1 MNTISLSFG
10 KKIPIS
16 QCQIKNT
23 ETRKF
28 VPATFYEL
36 DCHDESDMD
45 ELKDLKGKWH
55 FLGSIY
61 YNMLAKN
68 AYYQKTQ
75 RETPNKFYIL
85 ENDKKEIVGLCQV
98 ENRNNNIFVNLLESA
113 PDKKYKYVGQ
123 TMLASMGNQVLNNGG
138 QQLTIKHPT
147 LDAYE
152 FYIKK
157 CKFKRH
163 FNSDLKMNQSEIEGL
178 IKRTEKRTH
187 GEIIKIE
194 S

>member
-1 MNTISLSFG
+1 MKAISPTFG

-16 QCQIKNT
+16 LCQIKNT
-23 ETRKF
+23 ETKKF

-61 YNMLAKN
+61 YNMLSKN
-68 AYYQKTQ
+68 AYYKKTQ

-85 ENDKKEIVGLCQV
+85 ESDTKEIVGLCQA

-113 PDKKYKYVGQ
+113 PDKKYKFVGQ
-123 TMLASMGNQVLNNGG
+123 TMLASMGNHVINNGG
-138 QQLTIKHPT
+138 QQLTINHPT
-147 LDAYE
+147 LDAYD
-152 FYIKK
+152 FYTKK
-157 CKFKRH
+157 CKFKRG
-163 FNSDLKMNQSEIEGL
+163 FNSNLKMNQNEIECL
-178 IKRTEKRTH
+178 IKRTERRTH
-187 GEIIKIE
+187 GKIIDIE
-194 S
+194 T